1 MRHELPREMVRL
13 SRRIDEL
20 NSRLARS
27 QLTGEVAEVK
37 DDRLRLRLR
46 DKDGSTG
53 KEFLSP
59 WVRWQGAAGSEK
71 GGFSMTTRPAVG
83 EKMRLFSPSGEIG
96 PGSIAVADSWSDD
109 APNPDAG
116 ADFMLKRGNAF
127 LSLGDGGFKIMF
139 GGVGVEIFDKVTTI
153 GPTHLD
159 RGNRKVHYV
168 GGLDSGLDAA
178 VDGAARV
185 FV

>member
-13 SRRIDEL
+13 SRRIDDL

-27 QLTGEVAEVK
+27 QLTGEVAEIK
-37 DDRLRLRLR
+37 GDKLRLRLR

-59 WVRWQGAAGSEK
+59 WVRWQGHAGSEK

-83 EKMRLFSPSGEIG
+83 EKMRLLSPSGEIG
-96 PGSIAVADSWSDD
+96 PGSIAAPDSWSDG
-109 APNPDAG
+109 APNPDEG
-116 ADFMLKRGNAF
+116 ADFMLKHGNSF
-127 LSLGDGGFKIMF
+127 LSLSADGFKLMV
-139 GGVGVEIFDKVTTI
+139 GDVGVEISDKVVTF

-159 RGNRKVHYV
+159 QGNRRVHYK
-168 GGLDSGLDAA
+168 GGLDSGGDIAVDAA
-178 VDGAARV
+178 ERV
-185 FV
+185 YV

>member
-27 QLTGEVAEVK
+27 QLTGEVVEVQGDK
-37 DDRLRLRLR
+37 LRLKLR
-46 DKDGSTG
+46 EKDGSTG

-59 WVRWQGAAGSEK
+59 WVRWQGHAGSEK

-83 EKMRLFSPSGEIG
+83 EKMRLMSPSGEIG
-96 PGSIAVADSWSDD
+96 SGSLAVPDSWSDD

-116 ADFMLKRGNAF
+116 ADFVIKRGDTY
-127 LSLGDGGFKIMF
+127 LSIGSGGIELKV
-139 GGVGVEIFDKVTTI
+139 GGIGIEINGEVVTA
-153 GPTHLD
+153 GPTRLD
-159 RGNRKVHYV
+159 RGTRRIHFQD
-168 GGLDSGLDAA
+168 GLDSSGDRAVDAA
-178 VDGAARV
+178 DRAYV
-185 FV
+185 